1 MKALVVAGVAV
12 ALIGVTAVVAFAASE
27 KKKHTHLDSPVAFPP
42 AALADAPELGL
53 GHVSRQ
59 VDTKGVPW
67 IVALFPDTGDPHTT
81 ITVAALESPAGPWLR
96 FLQHTDTQARELQKL
111 DTAGQPIDPA
121 AMKAAWGLA

>member
-12 ALIGVTAVVAFAASE
+12 ALVGVTAVVALAASA
-27 KKKHTHLDSPVAFPP
+27 KKHTHLDAPVAFPP

-59 VDTKGVPW
+59 IDGKGVPW
-67 IVALFPDTGDPHTT
+67 IVALFPETGDPHTT
-81 ITVAALESPAGPWLR
+81 ITIAALEQPAGPWLR
-96 FLQHTDTQARELQKL
+96 FLQNNQTEQRTLQKL

-121 AMKAAWGLA
+121 AMKAAWGVA